1 MANRIGLA
9 APIMM
14 TGGVARN
21 IGVVRALEKAIGMSV
36 IVSPH
41 AQVAGAIGAAS
52 LAQELKN
59 A

>member
-1 MANRIGLA
+1 
-9 APIMM
+9 
-14 TGGVARN
+14 VARN

-36 IVSPH
+36 VVSPH